1 MKINKKTE
9 EDILKELPQNISAP
23 IFCLN
28 KEINYKLRVAARK
41 ILVKMGRAILP
52 KLNNLLAIEDN
63 ALRWEVAKVIE
74 LIGEKE
80 SIPVFIKLLED
91 SDSGIRWIAAD
102 GLINIG
108 RESIIP
114 LLKSII
120 NQKEESYF
128 LRLSAHYILTELFN
142 PSEKKKFKSLMQ
154 SIQSYGLIGES
165 TVLEVY
171 NALRIIEKQKEK
183 S

>member
-1 MKINKKTE
+1 MKKNKKTE
-9 EDILKELPQNISAP
+9 DDILKELPDNISES
-23 IFCLN
+23 IYCLY

-41 ILVKMGRAILP
+41 KLVKMGRAILP
-52 KLNNLLAIEDN
+52 QLHKLLSVEDN
-63 ALRWEVAKVIE
+63 VLRWEVAKVIE

-108 RESIIP
+108 RESIMPVI
-114 LLKSII
+114 KSII
-120 NQKEESYF
+120 NKKNESTF
-128 LRLSAHYILTELFN
+128 LRLGAHYILTELFN
-142 PSEKKKFKSLMQ
+142 PIEKIKFKALLH
-154 SIQSYGLIGES
+154 SIQSYSGIDETIS
-165 TVLEVY
+165 LEVY
-171 NALRIIEKQKEK
+171 KALRVIEKQKVK